1 MKKKKRAKRAK
12 RATARRTKRST
23 RRKTTRKATRSAR
36 RKTVRRAA
44 AKSSSVIRRAPAA
57 VETCEPCAT
66 PMPSPGL
73 PTGDM
78 GECSPG
84 GMPGCGP
91 MGGTPV
97 GTEESGRDRDV
108 GIMGAATDPRA
119 PFPRPAGRT
128 G

>member
-36 RKTVRRAA
+36 RKTVRRAV

-73 PTGDM
+73 ATGDM

-97 GTEESGRDRDV
+97 GTEESGRDRDE
-108 GIMGAATDPRA
+108 GRMGAATDPRA
-119 PFPRPAGRT
+119 PSPRPAVGT